1 MKPRR
6 KPAAPVPV
14 VLPDT
19 SAASVPPVMLPY
31 QAKWMED
38 RSPLKI
44 AEKSR
49 RTGLTWAEAADDVL
63 EAAAKNGQN
72 VYYIAYNQDM
82 TIEYIQ
88 ACGMWARAFDYA
100 AGEIEEGIWD
110 DEADRDRSIK
120 TFTIRFPSGFRIVAL
135 SSRPTN
141 LRGKQG
147 VVVIDEAAFHD
158 KLDELLK
165 AALAL
170 LIWGGSVRVIS
181 THNGADNP
189 FNSLIQ
195 DARAGKRGAKA
206 SVHRIEF
213 RPAVADGLYRR
224 VCARLNRPWSAE
236 DEAAWVEE
244 VYGFYGD
251 AAAEE
256 LDVVPSSG
264 DGVFLSTV
272 LIESRMI
279 EAPVL
284 RWSCSNEFA
293 TWSDYRRWKDCRDW
307 IDAHLAPCLD
317 RLNPHLKHYYGMD
330 FGRKID
336 LTAIV
341 PLELGAD
348 LVRRAPFVV
357 ELRNVPFRQQEQ
369 ILHAIIERLP
379 RFQYGAHDA
388 RGNGQQIAELMQQ
401 KYGAGRIEA
410 VMLTEE
416 WYRANMPPL
425 QAAFQDAQILIPRDA
440 DVRDD
445 LRALR
450 LIRGVARIPETY
462 EGKGGDGKKRHA
474 DVAIGLALAYYA
486 SRMSV
491 VAFDEIQA
499 AGDTRL
505 GAAEEGRRDGNL
517 FADAGKKVGWGGVSG
532 SNITRGW

>member
-1 MKPRR
+1 MP
-6 KPAAPVPV
+6 PVPP

-19 SAASVPPVMLPY
+19 AAAPAPPVMLPY
-31 QAKWMED
+31 QQRWMAD
-38 RSPLKI
+38 PSPLKI

-63 EAAAKNGQN
+63 IAAASGGQN

-110 DEADRDRSIK
+110 DEADRDRAIK
-120 TFTIRFPSGFRIVAL
+120 TFTIRFPSGRRIVAL

-170 LIWGGSVRVIS
+170 LIWGGSVRIIS

-189 FNSLIQ
+189 FAALVN
-195 DARAGKRGAKA
+195 DARAGKRGDRA
-206 SVHRIEF
+206 SVHRVEF
-213 RPAVADGLYRR
+213 QQAVAEGLYQR
-224 VCARLNRPWSAE
+224 VCGRLGRPWTAE
-236 DEAAWVEE
+236 GEAAWVAE
-244 VYGFYGD
+244 VYGLYGD

-272 LIESRMI
+272 LIESRMVD
-279 EAPVL
+279 APVL
-284 RWSCSNEFA
+284 RWSCSNAFA
-293 TWSDYRRWKDCRDW
+293 TWDDFRRWKDGKDW

-317 RLNPHLKHYYGMD
+317 RLKPGLCHYYGMD
-330 FGRKID
+330 FGRSVD
-336 LTAIV
+336 LSAIV
-341 PLELGAD
+341 PIELGAD
-348 LVRRAPFVV
+348 LVRRVPFIL

-369 ILHAIIERLP
+369 ILHALIERLP
-379 RFQYGAHDA
+379 RFQFAAHDA
-388 RGNGQQIAELMQQ
+388 RGNGQQLAETMWQR
-401 KYGAGRIEA
+401 YGAGRVEA
-410 VMLTEE
+410 VMPTEE

-425 QAAFQDAQILIPRDA
+425 QAAFQDAMIQIPRDA
-440 DVRDD
+440 DVRED

-450 LIRGVARIPETY
+450 LIRGVARIPENY
-462 EGKGGDGKKRHA
+462 HGKGSDGKQRHA

-486 SRMSV
+486 SRQTA
-491 VAFDEIQA
+491 VAFDEIA
-499 AGDTRL
+499 ATGDPRL
-505 GAAEEGRRDGNL
+505 GASAFGALDH
-517 FADAGKKVGWGGVSG
+517 FAGASKKVGWGSVGGASL
-532 SNITRGW
+532 TRGW